1 MTDGYIS
8 GENVE
13 LILISGLDAA
23 SLGFGVASTT
33 LQGGSID
40 NDKIHTRENNV
51 IGEGVY

>member
-8 GENVE
+8 GKNVE

-33 LQGGSID
+33 LQGF
-40 NDKIHTRENNV
+40 
-51 IGEGVY
+51 GVASTTTLF

>member
-8 GENVE
+8 GKNVE

-33 LQGGSID
+33 LQGLGGGL
-40 NDKIHTRENNV
+40 ENASS
-51 IGEGVY
+51 